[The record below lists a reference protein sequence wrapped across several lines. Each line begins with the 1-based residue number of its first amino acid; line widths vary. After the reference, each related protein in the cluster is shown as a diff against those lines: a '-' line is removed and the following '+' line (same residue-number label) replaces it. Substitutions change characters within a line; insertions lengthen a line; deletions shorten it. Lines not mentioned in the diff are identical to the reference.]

1 MHKFLFVINS
11 SLIFMICLNILNPVN
26 WKIIWRLI
34 LVNTHKLK
42 TYGQSKAPYEYVHC
56 RMQSTTWKRKIHLW
70 LSLIIQQWTIRSI
83 LFLNFL
89 ETVWRRG
96 VLQCVS
102 LLADTGDSNLKM
114 WKSKD
119 WKSFQVFKNQ
129 SLFRNLYIFYGNVRK
144 VVHSNTQQELVIA
157 SSGVGVDIW
166 TQKDKV

>member
-1 MHKFLFVINS
+1 M
-11 SLIFMICLNILNPVN
+11 
-26 WKIIWRLI
+26 
-34 LVNTHKLK
+34 
-42 TYGQSKAPYEYVHC
+42 
-56 RMQSTTWKRKIHLW
+56 
-70 LSLIIQQWTIRSI
+70 IQQWSIRSI
-83 LFLNFL
+83 LLLNFL

-144 VVHSNTQQELVIA
+144 VVHSNTQQELVIP
-157 SSGVGVDIW
+157 SSEVGMDI
-166 TQKDKV
+166 